1 MDSDAQNIPHPLG
14 GEGHSQHDDI
24 GLGRIIA
31 ALLLRPVDEMS
42 THDALNTIEPPVL
55 DLMIITNGLGAD
67 ECTSQVDVP

>member
-1 MDSDAQNIPHPLG
+1 
-14 GEGHSQHDDI
+14 
-24 GLGRIIA
+24 
-31 ALLLRPVDEMS
+31 MS